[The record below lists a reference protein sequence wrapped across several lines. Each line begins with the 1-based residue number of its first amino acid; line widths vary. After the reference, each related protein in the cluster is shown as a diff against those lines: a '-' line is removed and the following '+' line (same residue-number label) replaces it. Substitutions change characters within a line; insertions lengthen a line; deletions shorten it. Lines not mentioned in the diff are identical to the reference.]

1 MKLPSSKRLDIFK
14 EVQRTGDLAT
24 WEPIF
29 VGTKSDPPYDERLT
43 WEGKSDK
50 MTQVQ

>member
-1 MKLPSSKRLDIFK
+1 MRLSSFKSLNTFK

-29 VGTKSDPPYDERLT
+29 VGTKLDPPYDERLS

-50 MTQVQ
+50 MPQV